1 MRLPF
6 QTLNRLRYDRIIWVL
21 FLLITLGILLS
32 SVARKKNSF
41 ADGVEVKVVPLKD
54 GEKLISEYDVRQALL
69 SAFGNTLEG
78 TELGRLDV
86 ERMERVLEEDPFVRD
101 AQTYVDQHNILHL
114 DVEQREPLLRV
125 LDNKGGNYYLDQGGN
140 KMPPSKNFAARVV
153 VATGNIAAYTLKFRE
168 KKRSSLNDVF
178 QVAQELAEDD
188 FFRVFVQQIHVNSD
202 GEIVLVPLVGDQK
215 IILGDAKKL
224 DEKLERLKIFYREGM
239 PYAGW
244 QTYQSINL
252 SYADQVVCKR

>member
-1 MRLPF
+1 M
-6 QTLNRLRYDRIIWVL
+6 NRLRYDRITWVL

-114 DVEQREPLLRV
+114 EVEQREPLLRV

-153 VATGNIAAYTLKFRE
+153 VATGNIAAYTPKFRE

>member
-1 MRLPF
+1 M
-6 QTLNRLRYDRIIWVL
+6 NRLRYDRIIWVL

-178 QVAQELAEDD
+178 QVAQKLAEDD

>member
-1 MRLPF
+1 M
-6 QTLNRLRYDRIIWVL
+6 NRLRYDRIIWVL

-114 DVEQREPLLRV
+114 EVEQREPLLRV

-153 VATGNIAAYTLKFRE
+153 VATGNIAAYTPKFRE